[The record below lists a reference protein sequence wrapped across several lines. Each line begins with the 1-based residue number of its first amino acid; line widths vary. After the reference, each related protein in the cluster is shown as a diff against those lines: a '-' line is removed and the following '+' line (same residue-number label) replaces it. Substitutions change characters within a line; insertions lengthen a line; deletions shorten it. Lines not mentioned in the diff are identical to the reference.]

1 MWEVLK
7 NILDTFGSG
16 IFVPI
21 VLFIIAKTMKM
32 KTNKAIV
39 VALNAA
45 VGLAGF
51 SMITGNFTSTL
62 SPVIQQLVEK
72 IGINLPG
79 LDIGW
84 QAAASVAYSTEIGMI
99 WIGGAILLQLFLFF
113 IKWTNI
119 FSPSDLWNNYSYIIW
134 GSLIY
139 IATHN
144 IVLAISCMVFGN
156 LVCLLFAEVIQKRWS
171 TYYGYPQCTITA
183 PHHVAEVP
191 IVLGIDVLLNKI
203 GLGKVKLRPDT
214 LQKKIGFLGEPMAI
228 GFVVGFLIGFISNI
242 YMLDSLQAWGTI
254 MQVAVTTSMTMAIFP
269 KVAGIF
275 ANAFT
280 SIADASRKSSKGRGK
295 DEWYMS
301 VNDALGYGEPA
312 TLTTGLLLIPIMLV
326 LMVFLPGNIVM
337 PIMSLTSFPYR
348 MELTTCISNGNI
360 LKGIINGAVLL
371 SLQLIMASSN
381 AELFT
386 KVASSIGF
394 TVPQEAIFII
404 ALPVGTVGLG
414 LIYKIFMTQNYFF
427 IGIMIVAYFVL
438 YYFIKKNMPTIHEF
452 LEKNASG
459 NWTDIDDISL
469 NNQTLKK

>member
-1 MWEVLK
+1 MWETLK

-16 IFVPI
+16 IFVPV
-21 VLFIIAKTMKM
+21 VLFIIAKAMKM
-32 KTNKAIV
+32 KTNKAIA

-51 SMITGNFTSTL
+51 SMITSNFTSTL
-62 SPVIQQLVEK
+62 SPVVQQLVEQ

-99 WIGGAILLQLFLFF
+99 WLGGAILLQLFLFF

-139 IATHN
+139 IATNN
-144 IVLAISCMVFGN
+144 IVLAIACMIFGN

-183 PHHVAEVP
+183 PHLVAEAP
-191 IVLGIDVLLNKI
+191 IVLGIDILLNKI
-203 GLGKVKLRPDT
+203 GLGKVNLRPDT
-214 LQKKIGFLGEPMAI
+214 LQKRIGFLGEPMAI

-242 YMLDSLQAWGTI
+242 YALGSLQAWGTI
-254 MQVAVTTSMTMAIFP
+254 MQVAVTTSATMAIFP
-269 KVAGIF
+269 KIAGIF
-275 ANAFT
+275 ATAFT
-280 SIADASRKSSKGRGK
+280 SIADASRKSSKGNRG
-295 DEWYMS
+295 EWYMS

-360 LKGIINGAVLL
+360 FKGIINGAILL
-371 SLQLIMASSN
+371 SLQLLMASTN
-381 AELFT
+381 AALFT
-386 KVASSIGF
+386 EVASSIGLN
-394 TVPQEAIFII
+394 VPQEAVFVI
-404 ALPVGTVGLG
+404 ALPAGTIGLG
-414 LIYKIFMTQNYFF
+414 LIYKVFMTQNYFF
-427 IGIMIVAYFVL
+427 IGIMAAAYLVL
-438 YYFIKKNMPTIHEF
+438 YYFTKKNMPAIHDF
-452 LEKNASG
+452 LERNAKG
-459 NWTDIDDISL
+459 DL
-469 NNQTLKK
+469 NKTEDTTLKGMPLNE